1 MTDGFLFRTSRLE
14 TVAAQSN
21 GDLKQDCQN
30 QGGQGGQL
38 PCFQI
43 LAEPCFI
50 KSPSKG
56 CSVNLVRSYHINWTA
71 LPPNPPNCLDLPSS
85 LISTYLSHCQP
96 ADDS

>member
-21 GDLKQDCQN
+21 GDLKQDCQT
-30 QGGQGGQL
+30 QGGKGENCPLSRIWQNPVSLKALQEAVQSIWSDLTILTGQ
-38 PCFQI
+38 PC
-43 LAEPCFI
+43 
-50 KSPSKG
+50 
-56 CSVNLVRSYHINWTA
+56 
-71 LPPNPPNCLDLPSS
+71 PPPPTFLDLPSS

>member
-21 GDLKQDCQN
+21 GDLKQDCQY
-30 QGGQGGQL
+30 QGGKWEQL
-38 PCFQI
+38 PPFKI
-43 LAEPCFI
+43 LPEPRFI
-50 KSPSKG
+50 KIPSRG
-56 CSVNLVRSYHINWTA
+56 CPVNLVRSYHINRTA
-71 LPPNPPNCLDLPSS
+71 LPPNPPNCLDLPLS